1 MPEDENV
8 LENIQ
13 VIQMNSTW
21 LGSMK
26 ILSLLFK
33 EFFEVMYDL
42 LPFDIAN
49 LLEGKIPR
57 ELDDVCG
64 WEAILLFFV
73 GG

>member
-1 MPEDENV
+1 
-8 LENIQ
+8 
-13 VIQMNSTW
+13 MNSTW
-21 LGSMK
+21 LGPMK

-42 LPFDIAN
+42 LPFDIEN
-49 LLEGKIPR
+49 LLEGRIPR
-57 ELDDVCG
+57 ELDGVCG